1 MTTVQEHPQNR
12 PRPDHRTAR
21 DPEESD
27 AAMTQ
32 HELNALAAAVAQM
45 TKGPWMDEHTEAAT
59 EDYQET
65 IIEAPPRYTGVDF
78 ETPVAGDMERRRA
91 DIAGIVALV
100 NAAPDLLR
108 LAQRALETQERRCE
122 TCREQIIQ
130 GDDPEP
136 VCGLTMEG
144 SPCYFYCEVFG
155 NTCGAWQR
163 REGLK

>member
-1 MTTVQEHPQNR
+1 MSARWKLDDGRSLTLLMPKELEAL
-12 PRPDHRTAR
+12 PDGAR
-21 DPEESD
+21 LVCIDGTEVVKGQD
-27 AAMTQ
+27 KIDDDTRGGY
-32 HELNALAAAVAQM
+32 LA
-45 TKGPWMDEHTEAAT
+45 
-59 EDYQET
+59 Y
-65 IIEAPPRYTGVDF
+65 GVLD
-78 ETPVAGDMERRRA
+78 
-91 DIAGIVALV
+91 
-100 NAAPDLLR
+100 N
-108 LAQRALETQERRCE
+108 AQRNPPCPRCAALQADVARLTALLAEKQERRCE

>member
-1 MTTVQEHPQNR
+1 
-12 PRPDHRTAR
+12 
-21 DPEESD
+21 
-27 AAMTQ
+27 MTQ
-32 HELNALAAAVAQM
+32 HELDALAVVVAQM
-45 TKGPWMDEHTEAAT
+45 TPGAWASNLYLGGFYAIDVVKPN
-59 EDYQET
+59 
-65 IIEAPPRYTGVDF
+65 
-78 ETPVAGDMERRRA
+78 GDRIAIAHLA
-91 DIAGIVALV
+91 DVFRTHDTKGIVALV